1 MTRTRG
7 ALVVAGFVL
16 LAVAGVLLRPAFPVD
31 ETRYLAVAW
40 EMWQSGD
47 LFVPTRNYEI
57 YSQKPPL
64 LFWAINLVWSLTGV
78 SGVAAR
84 LVGPAF
90 ALLTLLLTGV
100 LARRLWPDDKGI
112 ASRAMVALAGTAIFA
127 ASGSLLMFDTALA
140 AATVGGMLALVGATA
155 DGRWRWWVA
164 LGVAIGLGVLAK
176 GPVILIHLAPAMVFV
191 RFWAPRGPA
200 TASRRV
206 ATGAVLAIGVG
217 LAVVSLWLVPALVS
231 GGADYREAVLWKQ
244 SAGRMAGS
252 FAHARPL
259 WFYLALLPL
268 LLFPWA
274 WMPGLWRAARAVSWA
289 EPGLRLAAIWAGSAL
304 VLFSLISGK
313 QMHYLVPELPA
324 VALVVARLAR
334 GLRPGVILACIPV
347 AVAVAAVV
355 ALASGRVG
363 GGAVGDLLQPA
374 AWVAAWAFLSLA
386 LVWVAARVGGLAG
399 GAVLTL
405 GGLLSLNLLVGITEI
420 GGSYDSARL
429 ARIVAPYEDR
439 GIAWYGQTF
448 HAEINFA
455 GRLAS
460 PVATPRDAGDLA
472 QWVAGHPEGV
482 IVARPDRTAPSWPP
496 RETVRF
502 RNSRYGIWHAEDA
515 PQGTRP

>member
-1 MTRTRG
+1 MRG
-7 ALVVAGFVL
+7 GAAVLGFALV
-16 LAVAGVLLRPAFPVD
+16 AVAGVLLRPAFPVD

-64 LFWAINLVWSLTGV
+64 LFWTINLVWTLTGV

-84 LVGPAF
+84 LVGPGF
-90 ALLTLLLTGV
+90 AVLTLLLTGA
-100 LARRLWPDDKGI
+100 LARQLWPEDRGI
-112 ASRAMVALAGTAIFA
+112 GARAMIALAGSAIFA
-127 ASGSLLMFDTALA
+127 TSGLLLMFDTALA
-140 AATVGGMLALVGATA
+140 AATVAGMLALLRAVQ
-155 DGRWRWWVA
+155 DGRARWWVA
-164 LGVAIGLGVLAK
+164 LGAAIGVGVLAK
-176 GPVILIHLAPAMVFV
+176 GPVILIHLAPAMALV
-191 RFWAPRGPA
+191 RFWAPQGAA
-200 TASRRV
+200 TSSRRV
-206 ATGAVLAIGVG
+206 ATGAVIAIGVG
-217 LAVVSLWLVPALVS
+217 LAVVSLWLVPALIA

-259 WFYLALLPL
+259 WFFLALLPL

-274 WMPGLWRAARAVSWA
+274 WMPGLWRAARGVSWG
-289 EPGLRLAAIWAGSAL
+289 EPGLRLAVIWAGAAL

-313 QMHYLVPELPA
+313 QIHYLVPELPA

-334 GLRPGVILACIPV
+334 GVRVGVVLASVPV
-347 AVAVAAVV
+347 ALAVAAVL
-355 ALASGRVG
+355 AIASGWVG
-363 GGAVGDLLQPA
+363 NSDVARMLHPA
-374 AWVAAWAFLSLA
+374 AWVAAWAFLTLA
-386 LVWVAARVGGLAG
+386 LIWVAARIGGLAG

-405 GGLLSLNLLVGITEI
+405 GGLLALNLLVGITEI
-420 GGSYDSARL
+420 GGSYDSGRI
-429 ARIVAPYEDR
+429 ARIVARYEDR
-439 GIAWYGQTF
+439 GIAWYAQTY
-448 HAEINFA
+448 HAEVNFA

-472 QWVAGHPEGV
+472 AWVATHPGGV
-482 IVARPDRTAPSWPP
+482 IVARPDRKAPSWPP

-515 PQGTRP
+515 QQRTEP